1 MSSALFFTD
10 DGNLKTGLY
19 SLTANQF
26 INFYC
31 RNGNRKEYET
41 AVVNIFDFAKH
52 HRATR
57 IIIGGSFITKK
68 DTPNDLDCLIVF
80 ADERSIPTFVDCAQ
94 MDNISYDIIY
104 ASEQNPNTVDTF
116 IKLMQTNIYGI
127 ECKGVVEVLLW
138 DALDPWIIRYDPND
152 EDFEIIKRQYT
163 DRTIIERNKRRGILV
178 AIHGVNTN
186 AAWFSKFV
194 PSANSQGWI
203 VAPFIYDNSPL
214 LLVNPYGRKK
224 AIEKFRD
231 YINELRIKYEE
242 PYISVVAH
250 SFGTYIT
257 AKYIEGFKSER
268 LLPVRFENVVL
279 TGSIINPDYDWNGL
293 IPDKVGRVLNIQAEG
308 DEAVRFMPN
317 GNWKRWLMMDK
328 LCGRSAIVGFK
339 HTSAN
344 VVNRPIDLLGH
355 SNIFKTDIID
365 QIILPYLNANNGMG
379 NRELLRNI

>member
-10 DGNLKTGLY
+10 DGNLQTGLY

-26 INFYC
+26 INSYC
-31 RNGNRKEYET
+31 KNGNRKEYET

-52 HRATR
+52 HRARR

-68 DTPNDLDCLIVF
+68 DNPNDLDCLVVF

-104 ASEQNPNTVDTF
+104 ASEQNPNTIDTF

-127 ECKGVVEVLLW
+127 ECKGVVEVLLC
-138 DALDPWIIRYDPND
+138 DAIDPWTIRYEPCD

-163 DRTIIERNKRRGILV
+163 DRTIIERNKRRGLLV

-194 PSANSQGWI
+194 PAANSQGWI

-214 LLVNPYGRKK
+214 LLVNPCGRKK
-224 AIEKFRD
+224 TIEKFRD
-231 YINELRIKYEE
+231 YINELIIKYEL
-242 PYISVVAH
+242 PYISIVAH

-257 AKYIEGFKSER
+257 AKYIDGFKSESF
-268 LLPVRFENVVL
+268 LPVRLENVVL
-279 TGSIINPDYDWNGL
+279 TGSIINPDYDWNRL
-293 IPDKVGRVLNIQAEG
+293 IPDKVGRVLNIQAES
-308 DEAVRFMPN
+308 DEAVRFMPK

-344 VVNRPIDLLGH
+344 VVNRPIELLGH

-365 QIILPYLNANNGMG
+365 HIILPYLNANNGMG
-379 NRELLRNI
+379 NRDAMRNI